1 MPVKVVLREI
11 NKIGFPLTLSL
22 RDSQH
27 SIPYSTTSPRIRLRG
42 RTTEDL
48 VRRYNQIASDDI
60 YASSRLS
67 GYLFI
72 FTAYCVLFVSSFQA
86 KNSGLQVQND
96 LTLSTWKFWCTFYGS
111 LGFMITMVVTVA
123 AHFDSFL
130 CPRLWRCIF
139 KLGSKGEC
147 VFLSVLVTF
156 AIFLVYCSTSTNG
169 LGGFAALNY
178 NVYFSS
184 WAGLVACC
192 YTMDLWL
199 TDSVSEMLSYL
210 LYSNKYWIL
219 EILIIK
225 SILLTTIGQ
234 GPNHDRF
241 TTEICSQDRL

>member
-11 NKIGFPLTLSL
+11 HKIGFPLSLTLSQG
-22 RDSQH
+22 DSQH
-27 SIPYSTTSPRIRLRG
+27 SIPYSPSSQRKRLRG
-42 RTTEDL
+42 RRTEDL

-86 KNSGLQVQND
+86 RNNDRQVEND

-111 LGFMITMVVTVA
+111 LGFMIAMIVTIA

-130 CPRLWRCIF
+130 CPRLWRFVF

-147 VFLSVLVTF
+147 FVLSVLIAF
-156 AIFLVYCSTSTNG
+156 AIFMVYCSTSTNG

-184 WAGLVACC
+184 WAGLVACS

-199 TDSVSEMLSYL
+199 TDSVSEAFGYFVLSL
-210 LYSNKYWIL
+210 
-219 EILIIK
+219 
-225 SILLTTIGQ
+225 
-234 GPNHDRF
+234 
-241 TTEICSQDRL
+241 